1 MHQSATNIGKLQ
13 PQLYQTTISMSEQ
26 AGAAAVDSGL
36 APAFVELLRI
46 RVSQLNGCGFC
57 LRMHTHDA
65 LAKGETPE
73 RIAILPAWR
82 ETEYFDDVERDALA
96 LAERVTA
103 ISGSPVAEQL
113 EPVTALSP
121 AQASAVAWVAI
132 VINTFN
138 RIAITS
144 HYRIAPSA

>member
-36 APAFVELLRI
+36 APAFVEMLRI

-65 LAKGETPE
+65 LAKGETSE
-73 RIAILPAWR
+73 RIAVLPAWR
-82 ETEYFDDVERDALA
+82 ETEYFDDLERDSLA

-103 ISGSPVAEQL
+103 
-113 EPVTALSP
+113 TP
-121 AQASAVAWVAI
+121 ADFPA
-132 VINTFN
+132 
-138 RIAITS
+138 
-144 HYRIAPSA
+144 

>member
-1 MHQSATNIGKLQ
+1 MHQGATNVGKLH
-13 PQLYQTTISMSEQ
+13 PQLYQATIAMSEQ
-26 AGAAAVDSGL
+26 AGAAAIDSGL
-36 APAFVELLRI
+36 APAFVEMLRI

-65 LAKGETPE
+65 LTKGETVE

-82 ETEYFDDVERDALA
+82 ETEYFDDMERDALA

-103 ISGSPVAEQL
+103 ISGSPEAERL
-113 EPVTALSP
+113 EPVRVLSP
-121 AQASAVAWVAI
+121 AQTSAVVWVAI
-132 VINTFN
+132 VINAFN

-144 HYRIAPSA
+144 HYRITPSV

>member
-1 MHQSATNIGKLQ
+1 MHQNATNIGKLQ
-13 PQLYQTTISMSEQ
+13 PTLYQATIAMSEQ

-36 APAFVELLRI
+36 TPAFVEVLRI

-65 LAKGETPE
+65 LAKGETTE
-73 RIAILPAWR
+73 RIAVLPAWR
-82 ETEYFDDVERDALA
+82 ETEYFDDLERDALA

-103 ISGSPVAEQL
+103 ISGSPQAAEL

-121 AQASAVAWVAI
+121 DQAAAVAWVAI
-132 VINTFN
+132 VINAFN

-144 HYRIAPSA
+144 RYRIAPSR

>member
-1 MHQSATNIGKLQ
+1 MHQGATNIGKLQ

>member
-13 PQLYQTTISMSEQ
+13 PQLHQTTISMSEQ

-36 APAFVELLRI
+36 APAFVEMLRI

-73 RIAILPAWR
+73 RIAVLPAWR
-82 ETEYFDDVERDALA
+82 ETEYFDDLERDSLA

-103 ISGSPVAEQL
+103 ISGSPQAEKQ
-113 EPVTALSP
+113 EPVTVLSP

-132 VINTFN
+132 VINAFN

-144 HYRIAPSA
+144 HYRITPSA

>member
-13 PQLYQTTISMSEQ
+13 PQLYQATITMSDQ
-26 AGAAAVDSGL
+26 AGTAAIDSGL
-36 APAFVELLRI
+36 APGFVEVLRI

-65 LAKGETPE
+65 LDKGESPE
-73 RIAILPAWR
+73 RIAVLPAWR

-96 LAERVTA
+96 LAERVTR
-103 ISGSPVAEQL
+103 ISSSPHDEQDDPL
-113 EPVTALSP
+113 IALSP
-121 AQASAVAWVAI
+121 AQAAAVAWVAI
-132 VINTFN
+132 VINAFN

-144 HYRIAPSA
+144 HYRIAPQG

>member
-1 MHQSATNIGKLQ
+1 MHQSATNLGKQ
-13 PQLYQTTISMSEQ
+13 HPQLYQATLAMSEQ
-26 AGAAAVDSGL
+26 AGEAAIASGL
-36 APAFVELLRI
+36 APGFVELVRI

-65 LAKGETPE
+65 LAKGETTE
-73 RIAILPAWR
+73 RIAVLPAWR

-96 LAERVTA
+96 VAERVTA
-103 ISGSPVAEQL
+103 IHGSPQAEQL
-113 EPVTALSP
+113 EPVTSLSP
-121 AQASAVAWVAI
+121 AQVSAVAWVAI

-144 HYRIAPSA
+144 HYRIAPPA